1 MDNSISKSKRIA
13 DNTILLYVR
22 MVLLM
27 IINLYTVRLTL
38 RALGSEDYGIY
49 NVVAGFIALFN
60 CVNTVL
66 ATATQRFLNSATGE
80 NIEYKLKQIF
90 SVSLNIY
97 IVISI
102 FVLLIAETFGV
113 WFLYNHLGIP
123 ADRLATSFWVFQC
136 SLLVFLMMM
145 LQSPYVAT
153 IISRENMKLYSI
165 LTTLDYILKLI
176 CCALLFFVDYDRLL
190 IYSVLMLFAQFCL
203 FFAYIYYGRKY
214 KECHYCL
221 VKDRALYKNLLS
233 FSGWTLFAS
242 IAGIGMNQVI
252 TILINIFFGPIAS
265 AARAISIQINSAL
278 ASFSNSFIMAIRPQM
293 VHSYA
298 IRDYSYLN
306 KVFSLSNKFIYY
318 FLLMFCL
325 PAIIEMP
332 LILKMWL
339 GETDALTIIYSRY
352 IVIYAIILALNN
364 PISIVVQA
372 IGRVKEYHL
381 AVESITLLCPLIV
394 YFLFKLGFASY
405 YSYIAMVGCIIIS
418 HIIRVVCIN
427 KFYEDFRLREYLLD
441 FSLMALIITLITSA
455 VVYALHGMLEIPP
468 AIRFLLLIIVS
479 CALVLL
485 QAYLYGL
492 NRSEREFCKVFIKKL
507 KRKENVR

>member
-1 MDNSISKSKRIA
+1 MDGSISKSKKIA

-80 NIEYKLKQIF
+80 NFEQKLKQIF
-90 SVSLNIY
+90 STSLNIY
-97 IVISI
+97 IVISL
-102 FVLLIAETFGV
+102 FVLLIAETFGI
-113 WFLYNHLGIP
+113 WFLNNHLGIP
-123 ADRLATSFWVFQC
+123 TERLGTSFWVFQC

-165 LTTLDYILKLI
+165 LTTLDYCLKLI
-176 CCALLFFVDYDRLL
+176 CCIILFLIDYDRLL
-190 IYSVLMLFAQFCL
+190 AYSVLMLFAQFCL
-203 FFAYIYYGRKY
+203 FFAYIHYGRKY
-214 KECHYCL
+214 KECHYLL
-221 VKDRALYKNLLS
+221 VKDRTLYRQLLS

-242 IAGIGMNQVI
+242 IAGIGLNQVI

-265 AARAISIQINSAL
+265 AARAISMQINSAL
-278 ASFSNSFIMAIRPQM
+278 ASFSNSFIMAVRPQM

-298 IRDYSYLN
+298 INDYSYLN

-318 FLLMFCL
+318 LMMMFCL

-332 LILKMWL
+332 VILKIWL
-339 GETDALTIIYSRY
+339 GEAESLTIIYSRY
-352 IVIYAIILALNN
+352 IVVYAIILALNN
-364 PISIVVQA
+364 PISIIIQA
-372 IGRVKEYHL
+372 IGKVKEYHL
-381 AVESITLLCPLIV
+381 AVESITLICPILV
-394 YFLFKLGFASY
+394 FLLFKLGFASY
-405 YSYIAMVGCIIIS
+405 YSYIAMVVCIIIS
-418 HIIRVVCIN
+418 HIIRVICIN
-427 KFYEDFRLREYLLD
+427 KFYKGFLLKEYLLD
-441 FSLMALIITLITSA
+441 FSLKALVITLTTTL
-455 VVYALHGMLEIPP
+455 VVFVLHVILGVLPVV
-468 AIRFLLLIIVS
+468 RLLLLLIVS
-479 CALVLL
+479 CTLVLL
-485 QAYLYGL
+485 LAFFYGL
-492 NRSEREFCKVFIKKL
+492 NNEERGFCRVFIKKWTE
-507 KRKENVR
+507 RKK